1 MADDPK
7 APVVPPVDPSGDDDK
22 KSVAYETHVK
32 LLGEKKRLA
41 ERLAAQE
48 SDLEKFRAAE
58 KERETKELEAAK
70 NYDQIQKNLKEELAK
85 KDEQLKLVHTERV
98 QARKLDAFI
107 KTLGASLEQK
117 YWGLVDIDQIAIDPA
132 TGQIDDMSVSK
143 YVDAYRKTYPETI
156 RTQAPGMPS
165 KAPEG
170 SPQGKLTV
178 EQWKGIKDRNER
190 WAAVREG
197 RVSLPK

>member
-1 MADDPK
+1 MSVDPK
-7 APVVPPVDPSGDDDK
+7 EPVVPPVDPSGDDDK

-41 ERLAAQE
+41 EKLALQE

-70 NYDQIQKNLKEELAK
+70 NYDQIQKNLRDELAK
-85 KDEQLKLVHTERV
+85 KDAALQQVQIERTEANKLS
-98 QARKLDAFI
+98 AFV
-107 KTLGASLEQK
+107 KTLGATLEQK

-132 TGQIDDMSVSK
+132 TGKVDEMSVSK
-143 YVDAYRKTYPETI
+143 YVDLYRKTYPETI
-156 RTQAPGMPS
+156 RTQAPNMPS
-165 KAPEG
+165 GAPTG
-170 SPQGKLTV
+170 SGSGQLTV
-178 EQWKGIKDRNER
+178 EQWKAIKDRNER

-197 RVSLPK
+197 RVILPK